1 VRGSTSAVTGLPL
14 TVRETAAMSALLEF
28 PLNVFL
34 QDGSRPFSASK
45 VETATILPVST
56 LERQLL

>member
-1 VRGSTSAVTGLPL
+1 
-14 TVRETAAMSALLEF
+14 
-28 PLNVFL
+28 L

-45 VETATILPVST
+45 VENATILPVST